1 MGLFIVE
8 FDLNSKP
15 PLTVKN
21 GDVIVDKGIPT
32 ITVRNVEAE
41 SDDDAE
47 KKARPKANAFLDEL
61 CLGYEIALAIR
72 SPSSLTV
79 VPQDSPDI
87 RHIKTLDMK
96 IRLLGGHRKRIPRI
110 LDEVITRP
118 SDAKRYYRKAS
129 ISEDP
134 FDKFRNIYLAIEN
147 VASKI
152 IKRNGRKAI
161 KGCSELELLEIA
173 LRECFSGN
181 MDSLKKYLPV
191 CRLRPGRNI
200 IKDLASFLFKANR
213 CQLNHSKAFKDKKIP
228 FNPDDEWEVEA
239 AIPIS
244 EFIARSLI
252 KYEETVLT
260 P

>member
-1 MGLFIVE
+1 MRLFIVE
-8 FDLNSKP
+8 FDLNNKS

-21 GDVIVDKGIPT
+21 GDVIVDKGMPT

-41 SDDDAE
+41 SEEDAE

-61 CLGYEIALAIR
+61 CLRYEIALSIK
-72 SPSSLTV
+72 SPPSLTV
-79 VPQDSPDI
+79 MPQDSPNT
-87 RHIKTLDMK
+87 RHIKELRMTLS
-96 IRLLGGHRKRIPRI
+96 ILGGHRKRIPRI
-110 LDEVITRP
+110 LSEVTTKS
-118 SDAKRYYRKAS
+118 SDAKAYYRRAS
-129 ISEDP
+129 LSEDP

-152 IKRNGRKAI
+152 VKREGKE
-161 KGCSELELLEIA
+161 GCRDCELIVIA
-173 LRECFSGN
+173 LRQCFAANVNLLES
-181 MDSLKKYLPV
+181 YLPARGFV
-191 CRLRPGRNI
+191 STGDI
-200 IKDLASFLFKANR
+200 VKDVAMLLFKTNR

-244 EFIARSLI
+244 EFIAKSLI

-260 P
+260 L

>member
-8 FDLNSKP
+8 FDLNAKP

-41 SDDDAE
+41 SYDDAE
-47 KKARPKANAFLDEL
+47 NKARPKVNAFLDEL
-61 CLGYEIALAIR
+61 CLEYETNLAIK
-72 SPSSLTV
+72 SPSSFTV
-79 VPQDSPDI
+79 MPQDSPDT
-87 RHIKTLDMK
+87 RHIKTLHVK
-96 IRLLGGHRKRIPRI
+96 LRLLGGHRKRIPRI
-110 LDEVITRP
+110 LNEVIIKP
-118 SDAKRYYRKAS
+118 SDAKTYYRKAS
-129 ISEDP
+129 MSEDP

-152 IKRNGRKAI
+152 AKREGRRR
-161 KGCSELELLEIA
+161 CRDSELIEIA
-173 LRECFSGN
+173 LRQCFSAN
-181 MDSLKKYLPV
+181 VNSLEKHV
-191 CRLRPGRNI
+191 SARGFVSTGDT
-200 IKDLASFLFKANR
+200 IKDVATLLFKTNR
-213 CQLNHSKAFKDKKIP
+213 CQLNHSKAFKNKKVP
-228 FNPDDEWEVEA
+228 FNPDDEWEVQS

-244 EFIARSLI
+244 EFIAKSLI